1 MANNLVTVISA
12 DTSRFT
18 RAINEA
24 QSVLSRYAREART
37 ASGSISTCASV
48 TDAQVTSYQRLV
60 RAMQRVSNGTM
71 TTSQAERA
79 LVQQIQELRIQWA
92 NLSDDARRSDF
103 GRALSESMASAER
116 QLEQVRTQIRQTREE
131 LDNLS
136 SASEGF
142 DLSSIGNSINSL
154 RSGDISG
161 FVSQLQALRNISL
174 GSIVSSV
181 GALGASLS
189 AAIAPVAAL
198 VGGIAA
204 LGYTV
209 SESISSVSDFE
220 THLDGL
226 QSLTGLGDD
235 AMKSIADGAIEM
247 SKGFKS
253 SASEIVDS
261 MKLIGSQAPELLK
274 NQDALMKVTEA
285 ANVLSEAAG
294 IEVVDAAKGITTV
307 MNQMG
312 ASASEATNIINV
324 LAASSQQGSADV
336 AYLNTAFEKAGTAAK
351 SAGMDYTQ
359 LAAAIET
366 IAPKFSS
373 ADVAGSTLNSTLL
386 ALSVQANDKFKP
398 AVVGMDQALQNLAK
412 AEMDDIQMKNLV
424 GASNITMLKTLIEA
438 KDTFKG
444 FESSLAGTNTAY
456 EQMAINT
463 DNLDGTING
472 LKSNW
477 EALLLTLGES
487 EIIQGII
494 QLFQQV
500 MTTLTELI
508 NYISA
513 TIKEF
518 EGLGGSINIVD
529 ALGAVWKATVAIIK
543 AACEII
549 EVAIAAVIK
558 LFQKIG
564 QVVRSVWGSIKQTL
578 KDVGFFEP
586 IRNACKSV
594 ITWFTNMVQKIQ
606 GVWTDFKRWLGLN
619 VASTKITVDNEVGDA
634 VGGNKPSRGTSSSGS
649 TSSGT
654 SSTASSGKK
663 TGRTPKE
670 TTTKVT
676 TKPQYKEGSL
686 GKIEEDISKKQA
698 ELKIAISDKDR
709 QRIQGEI
716 NDLTKKKEAIELS
729 LKVKP
734 DEGSLQAIEDAI
746 SQKQKELK
754 LAISDEDRKKI
765 QQEINDL
772 TKKKEAIELSLK
784 VQPDAGSI
792 QSLEDS
798 MSKKQKELKLAV
810 SDSSREQIQKE
821 IDELTGQKQAIEILL
836 KPAIDDKGIEG
847 LKDKI
852 SQHSEKKQPS
862 GNKVSQAE
870 TKADNLKEELKYNQD
885 IVKSYK
891 EQYKAVQSRLKA
903 GVTLTTNESELADI
917 YEDAKK
923 KVDDLTSA
931 YDNAARSAEQL
942 KANST
947 FNKKMYAGIKG
958 TVKTIGSLND
968 SVVGVTG
975 TWENMAESWNDMST
989 FKKVTSSISAVIS
1002 TINEAMGA
1010 YEAISDVVQLFGEI
1024 SEASAAKKVA
1034 ADATEM
1040 ASDSTKTALSTAN
1053 TQVEIANNQQ
1063 EQMSDLAGVGT
1074 KQASAIASATASG
1087 AKLPFPANLA
1097 AIAAGIAAVVAA
1109 FAMISSFADG
1119 GIIGGNTTLGDMN
1132 IARVNKGE
1140 MILNGTQQK
1149 RLFSIL
1155 DGGVSASPNNIT
1167 SGNVKFEIKG
1177 STLVGVLK
1185 NHNSKMNKVG

>member
-1 MANNLVTVISA
+1 MANNLTAVIAA
-12 DTSRFT
+12 DTTRFT

-116 QLEQVRTQIRQTREE
+116 QLEQVRTQIRQTHEE

-261 MKLIGSQAPELLK
+261 MKLIGSQAPELLQ

-294 IEVVDAAKGITTV
+294 IEVVDAAKGVTTV

-312 ASASEATNIINV
+312 ASASEATEIINV

-463 DNLDGTING
+463 DNLDGTIGG

-494 QLFQQV
+494 QFFQQV
-500 MTTLTELI
+500 ISTLTELI

-529 ALGAVWKATVAIIK
+529 ALGAVWKVNVAIIK

-549 EVAIAAVIK
+549 EVAIASVIK

-564 QVVRSVWGSIKQTL
+564 QVVRTVWGSIKQTL
-578 KDVGFFEP
+578 KNVGFFEP

-634 VGGNKPSRGTSSSGS
+634 VGGNKPSGGTSSGGNISSGS
-649 TSSGT
+649 T
-654 SSTASSGKK
+654 SSTASSGK
-663 TGRTPKE
+663 TGRKTPKV

-686 GKIEEDISKKQA
+686 GKIEENISKKQA
-698 ELKIAISDKDR
+698 
-709 QRIQGEI
+709 
-716 NDLTKKKEAIELS
+716 
-729 LKVKP
+729 
-734 DEGSLQAIEDAI
+734 
-746 SQKQKELK
+746 ELK

-772 TKKKEAIELSLK
+772 IKKKEAIELSLK
-784 VQPDAGSI
+784 VQPDAGSL
-792 QSLEDS
+792 QSLEES
-798 MSKKQKELKLAV
+798 ISKKQKELKLAV

-852 SQHSEKKQPS
+852 SQHSEKKQNQPS

-885 IVKSYK
+885 IVKSYR

-903 GVTLTTNESELADI
+903 GVTLTTNESKLADI

-931 YDNAARSAEQL
+931 YDNAAKSAEQL

-947 FNKKMYAGIKG
+947 FNKKMYSGIKG
-958 TVKTIGSLND
+958 TIKTIGSLND
-968 SVVGVTG
+968 SVVGVTS
-975 TWENMAESWNDMST
+975 TWENMAENWNDMST

-1053 TQVEIANNQQ
+1053 SQVEIANNQQ
-1063 EQMSDLAGVGT
+1063 EQMSDLASVGT

-1155 DGGVSASPNNIT
+1155 DGNVSASPNNIT

>member
-1 MANNLVTVISA
+1 MANNLTAVIAA
-12 DTSRFT
+12 DTTRFT

-261 MKLIGSQAPELLK
+261 MKLIGSQAPELLQ

-294 IEVVDAAKGITTV
+294 IEVVDAAKGVTTV

-312 ASASEATNIINV
+312 ASASEATEIINV

-456 EQMAINT
+456 EQMAINA
-463 DNLDGTING
+463 DNLDGTIGG

-494 QLFQQV
+494 QFFQQV
-500 MTTLTELI
+500 ISTLTELI

-529 ALGAVWKATVAIIK
+529 ALGAVWKVNVAIIK

-549 EVAIAAVIK
+549 EVAIASVIK

-578 KDVGFFEP
+578 KNVGFFEP

-634 VGGNKPSRGTSSSGS
+634 VGGNKPSGGTSSSSGS
-649 TSSGT
+649 TSSGSK
-654 SSTASSGKK
+654 SSTASSGK
-663 TGRTPKE
+663 TGRTPKV
-670 TTTKVT
+670 TTSKVT

-698 ELKIAISDKDR
+698 ELK
-709 QRIQGEI
+709 
-716 NDLTKKKEAIELS
+716 
-729 LKVKP
+729 
-734 DEGSLQAIEDAI
+734 
-746 SQKQKELK
+746 

-765 QQEINDL
+765 QKEINDL

-784 VQPDAGSI
+784 VQPDAGSL

-798 MSKKQKELKLAV
+798 ISKKQKDLKLAI

-852 SQHSEKKQPS
+852 SQHSEKKQNQPS

-891 EQYKAVQSRLKA
+891 EQYKAIQSRLKA
-903 GVTLTTNESELADI
+903 GVTLTTNESKLADI

-947 FNKKMYAGIKG
+947 FNKKMYSGIKG
-958 TVKTIGSLND
+958 TIKTIGSLND
-968 SVVGVTG
+968 SVVGVTS
-975 TWENMAESWNDMST
+975 TWENMAENWNDMST

-1010 YEAISDVVQLFGEI
+1010 YEAISEVVQLFGEI

-1053 TQVEIANNQQ
+1053 SQVEIANNQQ
-1063 EQMSDLAGVGT
+1063 EQMSDLASVGT

>member
-1 MANNLVTVISA
+1 MANNLTAVISA

-261 MKLIGSQAPELLK
+261 MKLIGSQAPELLQ

-294 IEVVDAAKGITTV
+294 IEVVDAAKGVTTV

-312 ASASEATNIINV
+312 ASASEATEIINV

-463 DNLDGTING
+463 DNLDGTIGG

-494 QLFQQV
+494 QFFQQV
-500 MTTLTELI
+500 ISTLTELI

-529 ALGAVWKATVAIIK
+529 ALGAVWKVNVAIIK

-549 EVAIAAVIK
+549 EVAIASVIK

-564 QVVRSVWGSIKQTL
+564 QVVRTVWGSIKQTL
-578 KDVGFFEP
+578 KNVGFFEP

-634 VGGNKPSRGTSSSGS
+634 VGGNKPSGGTSSGGS
-649 TSSGT
+649 TSSGSK
-654 SSTASSGKK
+654 SSTASSGK
-663 TGRTPKE
+663 TGRTPKV
-670 TTTKVT
+670 TTSKVT

-686 GKIEEDISKKQA
+686 GKIEEDISKKQ
-698 ELKIAISDKDR
+698 
-709 QRIQGEI
+709 
-716 NDLTKKKEAIELS
+716 T
-729 LKVKP
+729 
-734 DEGSLQAIEDAI
+734 
-746 SQKQKELK
+746 ELK

-765 QQEINDL
+765 QKEINDL

-784 VQPDAGSI
+784 VQPDAGSL
-792 QSLEDS
+792 QSLEES
-798 MSKKQKELKLAV
+798 ISKKQKELKLAV

-852 SQHSEKKQPS
+852 SQHSEKKQNQPS

-885 IVKSYK
+885 IVKSYR

-903 GVTLTTNESELADI
+903 GVTLTTNESKLADI

-947 FNKKMYAGIKG
+947 FNKKMYSGIKG
-958 TVKTIGSLND
+958 TIKTIGSLND
-968 SVVGVTG
+968 SVVGVTS
-975 TWENMAESWNDMST
+975 TWENMAENWNDMST

-1010 YEAISDVVQLFGEI
+1010 YESISDVVQLFGEI

-1053 TQVEIANNQQ
+1053 SQVEIANNQQ
-1063 EQMSDLAGVGT
+1063 EQMSDLASVGT

>member
-1 MANNLVTVISA
+1 MANNLTAVIAA
-12 DTSRFT
+12 DTTRFT

-131 LDNLS
+131 LDNLL

-261 MKLIGSQAPELLK
+261 MKLIGSQAPELLQ

-294 IEVVDAAKGITTV
+294 IEVVDAAKGVTTV

-312 ASASEATNIINV
+312 ASASEATEIINV

-463 DNLDGTING
+463 DNLDGTIGG

-494 QLFQQV
+494 QFFQQV
-500 MTTLTELI
+500 ISTLTELI

-529 ALGAVWKATVAIIK
+529 ALGAVWKVNVAIIK

-578 KDVGFFEP
+578 KNVGFFEP

-634 VGGNKPSRGTSSSGS
+634 VGGSKPSGGTSSSGS
-649 TSSGT
+649 TSSGSK
-654 SSTASSGKK
+654 SSTASSGK
-663 TGRTPKE
+663 TGRTPKV
-670 TTTKVT
+670 TTSKVT

-698 ELKIAISDKDR
+698 ELK
-709 QRIQGEI
+709 
-716 NDLTKKKEAIELS
+716 
-729 LKVKP
+729 
-734 DEGSLQAIEDAI
+734 
-746 SQKQKELK
+746 

-765 QQEINDL
+765 QKEINDL

-784 VQPDAGSI
+784 VQPDAGSL

-798 MSKKQKELKLAV
+798 ISKKQKELKLAI

-852 SQHSEKKQPS
+852 SQHSEKKQNQPS

-891 EQYKAVQSRLKA
+891 EQYKAIQSRLKA
-903 GVTLTTNESELADI
+903 GVTLTTNESKLADI

-968 SVVGVTG
+968 SVVGVTS

-1040 ASDSTKTALSTAN
+1040 ASDTTKTALSTAN

-1063 EQMSDLAGVGT
+1063 EQMSDLASVGT

-1185 NHNSKMNKVG
+1185 NHNSKMNKIG

>member
-1 MANNLVTVISA
+1 MANNLTAVISA

-261 MKLIGSQAPELLK
+261 MKLIGSQAPELLQ

-294 IEVVDAAKGITTV
+294 IEVVDAAKGVTTV

-312 ASASEATNIINV
+312 ASASEATEIINV

-463 DNLDGTING
+463 DNLDGTIGG

-494 QLFQQV
+494 QFFQQV
-500 MTTLTELI
+500 ISTLTELI

-529 ALGAVWKATVAIIK
+529 ALGAVWKVNVAIIK

-549 EVAIAAVIK
+549 EVAIASVIK

-564 QVVRSVWGSIKQTL
+564 QVVRTVWGSIKQTL
-578 KDVGFFEP
+578 KNVGFFEP

-606 GVWTDFKRWLGLN
+606 GVWTDFKKWLGLN

-634 VGGNKPSRGTSSSGS
+634 VGGNKPSGGTSSGGNISSGS
-649 TSSGT
+649 T
-654 SSTASSGKK
+654 SSTASSGK
-663 TGRTPKE
+663 TGRKTPKV

-686 GKIEEDISKKQA
+686 GKIEENISKKQA
-698 ELKIAISDKDR
+698 
-709 QRIQGEI
+709 
-716 NDLTKKKEAIELS
+716 
-729 LKVKP
+729 
-734 DEGSLQAIEDAI
+734 
-746 SQKQKELK
+746 ELK

-772 TKKKEAIELSLK
+772 IKKKEAIELSLK
-784 VQPDAGSI
+784 VQPDAGSL
-792 QSLEDS
+792 QSLEES
-798 MSKKQKELKLAV
+798 ISKKQKELKLAV

-852 SQHSEKKQPS
+852 SQHSEKKQNQPS

-885 IVKSYK
+885 IVKSYR

-903 GVTLTTNESELADI
+903 GVTLTTNESKLADI

-947 FNKKMYAGIKG
+947 FNKKMYSGIKG
-958 TVKTIGSLND
+958 TIKTIGSLND
-968 SVVGVTG
+968 SVVGVTS
-975 TWENMAESWNDMST
+975 TWENMAENWNDMST

-1053 TQVEIANNQQ
+1053 SQVEIANNQQ
-1063 EQMSDLAGVGT
+1063 EQMSDLASVGT

-1155 DGGVSASPNNIT
+1155 DGNVSASPNNIT

>member
-1 MANNLVTVISA
+1 MANNLTAVIAA
-12 DTSRFT
+12 DTTRFT

-116 QLEQVRTQIRQTREE
+116 QLEQVRTQIRQTHEE

-261 MKLIGSQAPELLK
+261 MKLIGSQAPELLQ

-294 IEVVDAAKGITTV
+294 IEVVDAAKGVTTV

-312 ASASEATNIINV
+312 ASASEATEIINV

-463 DNLDGTING
+463 DNLDGTIGG

-494 QLFQQV
+494 QFFQQV
-500 MTTLTELI
+500 ISTLTELI

-529 ALGAVWKATVAIIK
+529 ALGAVWKVNVAIIK

-549 EVAIAAVIK
+549 EVAIASVIK

-564 QVVRSVWGSIKQTL
+564 QVVRTVWGSIKQTL
-578 KDVGFFEP
+578 KNVGFFEP

-594 ITWFTNMVQKIQ
+594 ITWFTNMVQKLQ

-634 VGGNKPSRGTSSSGS
+634 VGGNKPSGGTSSSG
-649 TSSGT
+649 TSSG
-654 SSTASSGKK
+654 STLSSGK
-663 TGRTPKE
+663 TGRKIPKI
-670 TTTKVT
+670 TTSKVT

-686 GKIEEDISKKQA
+686 GKIEENISKKQA
-698 ELKIAISDKDR
+698 
-709 QRIQGEI
+709 
-716 NDLTKKKEAIELS
+716 
-729 LKVKP
+729 
-734 DEGSLQAIEDAI
+734 
-746 SQKQKELK
+746 ELK

-784 VQPDAGSI
+784 VQPDAGSL
-792 QSLEDS
+792 QSLEES
-798 MSKKQKELKLAV
+798 ISKKQKELKLAV

-852 SQHSEKKQPS
+852 SQHSEKKQNQPS

-885 IVKSYK
+885 IVKSYR

-903 GVTLTTNESELADI
+903 GVTLTTNESKLADI

-931 YDNAARSAEQL
+931 YDNAAKSAEQL

-947 FNKKMYAGIKG
+947 FNKKMYSGIKG
-958 TVKTIGSLND
+958 TIKTIGSLND
-968 SVVGVTG
+968 SVVGVTS
-975 TWENMAESWNDMST
+975 TWENMAENWNDMST

-1053 TQVEIANNQQ
+1053 SQVEIANNQQ
-1063 EQMSDLAGVGT
+1063 EQMSDLASVGT

-1185 NHNSKMNKVG
+1185 NHNSKMNKIG

>member
-1 MANNLVTVISA
+1 MANNLTAVIAA
-12 DTSRFT
+12 DTTRFT

-116 QLEQVRTQIRQTREE
+116 QLEQVRTQIRQTHEE

-261 MKLIGSQAPELLK
+261 MKLIGSQAPELLQ

-294 IEVVDAAKGITTV
+294 IEVVDAAKGVTTV

-312 ASASEATNIINV
+312 ASASEATEIINV

-456 EQMAINT
+456 EQMAINA
-463 DNLDGTING
+463 DNLDGTIGG

-494 QLFQQV
+494 QFFQQV
-500 MTTLTELI
+500 ISTLTELI

-529 ALGAVWKATVAIIK
+529 ALGAVWKVNVAIIK

-549 EVAIAAVIK
+549 EVAIASVIK

-564 QVVRSVWGSIKQTL
+564 QVVRTVWGSIKQTL
-578 KDVGFFEP
+578 KNVGFFEP

-634 VGGNKPSRGTSSSGS
+634 VGGNKPSGGTSSSGS
-649 TSSGT
+649 TSSGSK

-663 TGRTPKE
+663 TGRTPKV

-686 GKIEEDISKKQA
+686 GKIEENISKKQA
-698 ELKIAISDKDR
+698 
-709 QRIQGEI
+709 
-716 NDLTKKKEAIELS
+716 
-729 LKVKP
+729 
-734 DEGSLQAIEDAI
+734 
-746 SQKQKELK
+746 ELK

-765 QQEINDL
+765 QKEINDL

-784 VQPDAGSI
+784 VQPDAGSL

-798 MSKKQKELKLAV
+798 ISKKQKELKLAV

-852 SQHSEKKQPS
+852 SQHSEKKQNQPS

-885 IVKSYK
+885 IVKSYR
-891 EQYKAVQSRLKA
+891 EQYKAIQSRLKA
-903 GVTLTTNESELADI
+903 GVTLTTNESQLADI

-931 YDNAARSAEQL
+931 YDNAAKSAEQL

-958 TVKTIGSLND
+958 TIKTIGSLND
-968 SVVGVTG
+968 SVVGVTS
-975 TWENMAESWNDMST
+975 TWENMAENWNDMST

-1040 ASDSTKTALSTAN
+1040 ASDTTKTALSTAN
-1053 TQVEIANNQQ
+1053 SQVEIANNQQ
-1063 EQMSDLAGVGT
+1063 EQMSDLASVGT

-1109 FAMISSFADG
+1109 FAMIGSFADG

>member
-161 FVSQLQALRNISL
+161 FVSQLQALRSISL

-294 IEVVDAAKGITTV
+294 IEVVDAAKGVTTV

-463 DNLDGTING
+463 DNLDGTIGG

-487 EIIQGII
+487 EIIQSII
-494 QLFQQV
+494 QFFQQV
-500 MTTLTELI
+500 ITTLTELI

-529 ALGAVWKATVAIIK
+529 ALGAVWKVNVAIIK

-549 EVAIAAVIK
+549 EVAIASVIK

-564 QVVRSVWGSIKQTL
+564 QVVRTVWGSIKQTL
-578 KDVGFFEP
+578 KNVGFFEP

-634 VGGNKPSRGTSSSGS
+634 VGGKPSKGTSSSSGG

-663 TGRTPKE
+663 TGRTPKV
-670 TTTKVT
+670 TTTKV

-698 ELKIAISDKDR
+698 ELK
-709 QRIQGEI
+709 
-716 NDLTKKKEAIELS
+716 
-729 LKVKP
+729 
-734 DEGSLQAIEDAI
+734 
-746 SQKQKELK
+746 

-765 QQEINDL
+765 QKEINDL
-772 TKKKEAIELSLK
+772 TKKKEVIELSLK
-784 VQPDAGSI
+784 VQPDAGSL

-798 MSKKQKELKLAV
+798 ISKKQKELKLAV

-870 TKADNLKEELKYNQD
+870 AKADNLKEELKYNQD
-885 IVKSYK
+885 IVKSYR

-903 GVTLTTNESELADI
+903 GVTLTTNESKLADI

-931 YDNAARSAEQL
+931 YDNAAKSAEQL

-968 SVVGVTG
+968 SVVGVTS
-975 TWENMAESWNDMST
+975 TWENMAENWNDMST

-1155 DGGVSASPNNIT
+1155 DGSASASPNNIT
-1167 SGNVKFEIKG
+1167 SGNVRFEIKG

>member
-1 MANNLVTVISA
+1 MANNLTAVISA

-116 QLEQVRTQIRQTREE
+116 QLEQVRTQIRQTHEE

-261 MKLIGSQAPELLK
+261 MKLIGSQAPELLQ

-294 IEVVDAAKGITTV
+294 IEVVDAAKGVTTV

-312 ASASEATNIINV
+312 ASASEATEIINV

-463 DNLDGTING
+463 DNLDGTIGG
-472 LKSNW
+472 LKANW

-494 QLFQQV
+494 QFFQQV
-500 MTTLTELI
+500 ISTLTELI

-529 ALGAVWKATVAIIK
+529 ALGAVWKVNVAIIK

-564 QVVRSVWGSIKQTL
+564 QVVRTVWGSIKQTL
-578 KDVGFFEP
+578 KNVGFFEP

-634 VGGNKPSRGTSSSGS
+634 VGGNKPSGGTSSSSGS
-649 TSSGT
+649 TSSGSK
-654 SSTASSGKK
+654 SSTASSGK
-663 TGRTPKE
+663 TGRTPKV

-686 GKIEEDISKKQA
+686 GKIEENISKKQA
-698 ELKIAISDKDR
+698 
-709 QRIQGEI
+709 
-716 NDLTKKKEAIELS
+716 
-729 LKVKP
+729 
-734 DEGSLQAIEDAI
+734 
-746 SQKQKELK
+746 ELK

-765 QQEINDL
+765 QKEINDL

-784 VQPDAGSI
+784 VQPDAGSL

-798 MSKKQKELKLAV
+798 ISKKQKELKLAI

-852 SQHSEKKQPS
+852 SQHSEKKQNQPS

-891 EQYKAVQSRLKA
+891 EQYKAIQSRLKA
-903 GVTLTTNESELADI
+903 GVTLTTNESQLADI

-947 FNKKMYAGIKG
+947 FNKKMYSGIKG
-958 TVKTIGSLND
+958 TIKTIGSLND
-968 SVVGVTG
+968 SVVGVTS

-1053 TQVEIANNQQ
+1053 SQVEIANNQQ
-1063 EQMSDLAGVGT
+1063 EQMSDLASVGT

-1185 NHNSKMNKVG
+1185 NHNSKMNKIG

>member
-1 MANNLVTVISA
+1 MANNLTAVIAA
-12 DTSRFT
+12 DTTRFT

-261 MKLIGSQAPELLK
+261 MKLIGSQAPELLQ

-294 IEVVDAAKGITTV
+294 IEVVDAAKGVTTV

-312 ASASEATNIINV
+312 ASASEATEIINV

-463 DNLDGTING
+463 DNLDGTIGG

-487 EIIQGII
+487 EIIQSII
-494 QLFQQV
+494 QFFQQV
-500 MTTLTELI
+500 ITTLTELI

-529 ALGAVWKATVAIIK
+529 ALGAVWKVNVAIIK

-549 EVAIAAVIK
+549 EVAIASVIK

-564 QVVRSVWGSIKQTL
+564 QVVRTVWGSIKQTL
-578 KDVGFFEP
+578 KNVGFFEP

-634 VGGNKPSRGTSSSGS
+634 VGGNKPSGGTSSSSGS
-649 TSSGT
+649 TSSGSK
-654 SSTASSGKK
+654 SSTASSGK
-663 TGRTPKE
+663 TGRKTPKV
-670 TTTKVT
+670 TTSKVT

-698 ELKIAISDKDR
+698 ELK
-709 QRIQGEI
+709 
-716 NDLTKKKEAIELS
+716 
-729 LKVKP
+729 
-734 DEGSLQAIEDAI
+734 
-746 SQKQKELK
+746 

-765 QQEINDL
+765 QKEINDL

-784 VQPDAGSI
+784 VQPDAGSL
-792 QSLEDS
+792 QSLEES
-798 MSKKQKELKLAV
+798 ISKKQKELKLAV

-852 SQHSEKKQPS
+852 SQHSEKKQNQPS

-891 EQYKAVQSRLKA
+891 EQYKAIQSRLKA
-903 GVTLTTNESELADI
+903 GVTLTTNESKLADI

-947 FNKKMYAGIKG
+947 FNKKMYSGIKG

-968 SVVGVTG
+968 SVVGVTS

-1040 ASDSTKTALSTAN
+1040 ASDTTKTALSTAN
-1053 TQVEIANNQQ
+1053 SQVEIANNQQ
-1063 EQMSDLAGVGT
+1063 EQMSDLASVGT

-1185 NHNSKMNKVG
+1185 NHNSKMNKIG

>member
-1 MANNLVTVISA
+1 MANNLTAVIAA
-12 DTSRFT
+12 DTTRFT

-116 QLEQVRTQIRQTREE
+116 QLEQVRTQIRQTHAE

-261 MKLIGSQAPELLK
+261 MKLIGSQAPELLQ

-294 IEVVDAAKGITTV
+294 IEVVDAAKGVTTV

-312 ASASEATNIINV
+312 ASASEATEIINV

-463 DNLDGTING
+463 DNLDGTIGG
-472 LKSNW
+472 LKANW

-494 QLFQQV
+494 QFFQQV
-500 MTTLTELI
+500 ISTLTELI

-529 ALGAVWKATVAIIK
+529 ALGAVWKVNVAIIK

-549 EVAIAAVIK
+549 EVAIASVIK

-564 QVVRSVWGSIKQTL
+564 QVVRTVWGSIKQTL
-578 KDVGFFEP
+578 KNVGFFEP

-634 VGGNKPSRGTSSSGS
+634 VGGNKPSGGTSSSSGS
-649 TSSGT
+649 TSSGSK
-654 SSTASSGKK
+654 SSTASSGK
-663 TGRTPKE
+663 TGRKTPKV

-676 TKPQYKEGSL
+676 TKPQYKDGSL

-698 ELKIAISDKDR
+698 ELK
-709 QRIQGEI
+709 
-716 NDLTKKKEAIELS
+716 
-729 LKVKP
+729 
-734 DEGSLQAIEDAI
+734 
-746 SQKQKELK
+746 

-765 QQEINDL
+765 QKEINDL

-784 VQPDAGSI
+784 VQPDAGSL

-798 MSKKQKELKLAV
+798 ISKKQKELKLAI

-852 SQHSEKKQPS
+852 SQHSEKKQNQPS

-891 EQYKAVQSRLKA
+891 EQYKAIQSRLKA
-903 GVTLTTNESELADI
+903 GVTLTTNESQLADI

-931 YDNAARSAEQL
+931 YDNAAKSAEQL

-947 FNKKMYAGIKG
+947 FNKKMYSGIKG
-958 TVKTIGSLND
+958 TIKTIGSLND
-968 SVVGVTG
+968 SVVGVTS

-1063 EQMSDLAGVGT
+1063 EQMSDLASVGT

>member
-1 MANNLVTVISA
+1 MANNLTAVISA

-261 MKLIGSQAPELLK
+261 MKLIGSQAPELLQ

-294 IEVVDAAKGITTV
+294 IEVVDAAKGVTTV

-312 ASASEATNIINV
+312 ASASEATEIINV

-463 DNLDGTING
+463 DNLDGTIGG

-494 QLFQQV
+494 QFFQQV
-500 MTTLTELI
+500 ISTLTELI

-529 ALGAVWKATVAIIK
+529 ALGAVWKVNVAIIK

-549 EVAIAAVIK
+549 EVAIASVIK

-578 KDVGFFEP
+578 KNVGFFEP

-634 VGGNKPSRGTSSSGS
+634 VGGNKPSGGTSSSGS
-649 TSSGT
+649 TSSGSK
-654 SSTASSGKK
+654 SSTASSGK
-663 TGRTPKE
+663 TGRTPKV
-670 TTTKVT
+670 TTSKVT

-698 ELKIAISDKDR
+698 
-709 QRIQGEI
+709 
-716 NDLTKKKEAIELS
+716 
-729 LKVKP
+729 
-734 DEGSLQAIEDAI
+734 
-746 SQKQKELK
+746 ELK

-784 VQPDAGSI
+784 VQPDAGSL
-792 QSLEDS
+792 QSLEES
-798 MSKKQKELKLAV
+798 ISKKQKELKLAV

-852 SQHSEKKQPS
+852 SQHSEKKQNQPS

-891 EQYKAVQSRLKA
+891 EQYKAIQSRLKA
-903 GVTLTTNESELADI
+903 GVTLTTNESKLADI

-947 FNKKMYAGIKG
+947 FNKKMYSGIKG
-958 TVKTIGSLND
+958 TIKTIGSLND
-968 SVVGVTG
+968 SVVGVTS
-975 TWENMAESWNDMST
+975 TWENMAENWNDMST

-1053 TQVEIANNQQ
+1053 SQVEIANNQQ
-1063 EQMSDLAGVGT
+1063 EQMSDLASVGT

-1185 NHNSKMNKVG
+1185 NHNSKMNKIG

>member
-1 MANNLVTVISA
+1 MANNLTAVISA
-12 DTSRFT
+12 DTTRFT

-294 IEVVDAAKGITTV
+294 IEVVDAAKGVTTV

-312 ASASEATNIINV
+312 ASASEATNVINV

-463 DNLDGTING
+463 DNLDGTIGG
-472 LKSNW
+472 LKANW

-494 QLFQQV
+494 QFFQQV
-500 MTTLTELI
+500 ISTLTELI

-529 ALGAVWKATVAIIK
+529 ALGAVWKVTVAIIK

-549 EVAIAAVIK
+549 EVAIASVIK

-564 QVVRSVWGSIKQTL
+564 QVVRTVWGSIKQTL
-578 KDVGFFEP
+578 KNVGFFEP

-619 VASTKITVDNEVGDA
+619 VASTKITVNNEVGDA
-634 VGGNKPSRGTSSSGS
+634 VGGNKPSGGTSSSSGS
-649 TSSGT
+649 TSSG
-654 SSTASSGKK
+654 SISSSGK
-663 TGRTPKE
+663 TGRTPKV
-670 TTTKVT
+670 TTSKVT

-686 GKIEEDISKKQA
+686 GKTEEDISKKQA
-698 ELKIAISDKDR
+698 
-709 QRIQGEI
+709 
-716 NDLTKKKEAIELS
+716 
-729 LKVKP
+729 
-734 DEGSLQAIEDAI
+734 
-746 SQKQKELK
+746 ELK

-765 QQEINDL
+765 QKEINDL

-784 VQPDAGSI
+784 VQPDAGSL
-792 QSLEDS
+792 QSLEES
-798 MSKKQKELKLAV
+798 ISKKQKELKLAV

-852 SQHSEKKQPS
+852 SQHSEKKQNQPS

-885 IVKSYK
+885 IVKSYR

-903 GVTLTTNESELADI
+903 GVTLTTNESKLADI

-931 YDNAARSAEQL
+931 YDNAAKSAEQL

-947 FNKKMYAGIKG
+947 FNKKMYSGIKG
-958 TVKTIGSLND
+958 TIKTIGSLND
-968 SVVGVTG
+968 SVVGVTS
-975 TWENMAESWNDMST
+975 TWENMAENWNDMST

-1053 TQVEIANNQQ
+1053 SQVEIANNQQ
-1063 EQMSDLAGVGT
+1063 EQMSDLASVGT

-1155 DGGVSASPNNIT
+1155 DGNVSASPNNIT

-1185 NHNSKMNKVG
+1185 NHNSKMNKIG

>member
-1 MANNLVTVISA
+1 MANNLTAVISA
-12 DTSRFT
+12 DTTRFT

-142 DLSSIGNSINSL
+142 DLSSIGNSIDSL

-209 SESISSVSDFE
+209 SESISSVSEFE

-261 MKLIGSQAPELLK
+261 MKLIGSQAPELLQ

-294 IEVVDAAKGITTV
+294 IEVVDAAKGVTTV

-312 ASASEATNIINV
+312 ASASEATEIINV

-463 DNLDGTING
+463 DNLDGTIGG
-472 LKSNW
+472 LKANW

-494 QLFQQV
+494 QFFQQV
-500 MTTLTELI
+500 ISTLTELI

-529 ALGAVWKATVAIIK
+529 ALGAVWKVNVAIIK

-564 QVVRSVWGSIKQTL
+564 QVVRTVWGSIKQTL

-634 VGGNKPSRGTSSSGS
+634 VGGNKPSKGTSSGGG
-649 TSSGT
+649 TSSGST

-663 TGRTPKE
+663 TGRTPKV
-670 TTTKVT
+670 TTSKVT

-698 ELKIAISDKDR
+698 ELK
-709 QRIQGEI
+709 
-716 NDLTKKKEAIELS
+716 
-729 LKVKP
+729 
-734 DEGSLQAIEDAI
+734 
-746 SQKQKELK
+746 

-765 QQEINDL
+765 QKEINDL

-784 VQPDAGSI
+784 VQPDAGSL

-798 MSKKQKELKLAV
+798 ISKKQKELKLAI

-852 SQHSEKKQPS
+852 SQHSEKKQNQPS

-891 EQYKAVQSRLKA
+891 EQYKAIQSRLKA
-903 GVTLTTNESELADI
+903 GVTLTTNESKLADI

-968 SVVGVTG
+968 SVVGVTS

-1053 TQVEIANNQQ
+1053 SQVEIANNQQ
-1063 EQMSDLAGVGT
+1063 EQMSDLASVGT

>member
-1 MANNLVTVISA
+1 MANNLTAVISA

-294 IEVVDAAKGITTV
+294 IEVVDAAKGVTTV

-312 ASASEATNIINV
+312 ASASEATEIINV

-463 DNLDGTING
+463 DNLDGTIGG

-487 EIIQGII
+487 EIIQSII
-494 QLFQQV
+494 QFFQQV
-500 MTTLTELI
+500 ITTLTELI

-529 ALGAVWKATVAIIK
+529 ALGAVWKVNVAIIK

-549 EVAIAAVIK
+549 EVAIASVIK

-564 QVVRSVWGSIKQTL
+564 QVVRTVWGSIKQTL
-578 KDVGFFEP
+578 KNVGFFEP

-634 VGGNKPSRGTSSSGS
+634 VGGNKPSGGTSSSSGS
-649 TSSGT
+649 TSSGSK
-654 SSTASSGKK
+654 SSTASSGK
-663 TGRTPKE
+663 TGRTPKV
-670 TTTKVT
+670 TTSKVT

-686 GKIEEDISKKQA
+686 GKIEEDISKKQ
-698 ELKIAISDKDR
+698 
-709 QRIQGEI
+709 
-716 NDLTKKKEAIELS
+716 T
-729 LKVKP
+729 
-734 DEGSLQAIEDAI
+734 
-746 SQKQKELK
+746 ELK

-765 QQEINDL
+765 QKEINDL

-784 VQPDAGSI
+784 VQPDAGSL

-798 MSKKQKELKLAV
+798 ISKKQKELKLAV

-836 KPAIDDKGIEG
+836 KPAVDDKGIEG
-847 LKDKI
+847 LKEKI
-852 SQHSEKKQPS
+852 SQHSEKKQNQPS

-885 IVKSYK
+885 IVKSYR
-891 EQYKAVQSRLKA
+891 EQYKAIQSRLKA
-903 GVTLTTNESELADI
+903 GVTLTTNESKLADI

-947 FNKKMYAGIKG
+947 FNKKMYSGIKG
-958 TVKTIGSLND
+958 TIKTIGSLND
-968 SVVGVTG
+968 SVVGVTS
-975 TWENMAESWNDMST
+975 TWENMAENWNDMST

-1053 TQVEIANNQQ
+1053 SQVEIANNQQ
-1063 EQMSDLAGVGT
+1063 EQMSDLASVGT

>member
-1 MANNLVTVISA
+1 MANNLTAVISA

-261 MKLIGSQAPELLK
+261 MKLIGSQAPELLQ

-294 IEVVDAAKGITTV
+294 IEVVDAAKGVTTV

-312 ASASEATNIINV
+312 ASASEATEIINV

-463 DNLDGTING
+463 DNLDGTIGG
-472 LKSNW
+472 LKANW

-487 EIIQGII
+487 DIIQGII
-494 QLFQQV
+494 QFFQQII
-500 MTTLTELI
+500 TTLTELI

-529 ALGAVWKATVAIIK
+529 ALGAVWKVNVAIIK

-578 KDVGFFEP
+578 KNVGFFEP

-634 VGGNKPSRGTSSSGS
+634 VGGNKPSGGTSSSGS
-649 TSSGT
+649 TSSGSK

-663 TGRTPKE
+663 TGRTPKV
-670 TTTKVT
+670 TTSKVT

-698 ELKIAISDKDR
+698 ELK
-709 QRIQGEI
+709 
-716 NDLTKKKEAIELS
+716 
-729 LKVKP
+729 
-734 DEGSLQAIEDAI
+734 
-746 SQKQKELK
+746 

-765 QQEINDL
+765 QKEINDL

-784 VQPDAGSI
+784 VQPDAGSL

-798 MSKKQKELKLAV
+798 ISKKQKELKLAI

-852 SQHSEKKQPS
+852 SQHSEKKQNQPS

-891 EQYKAVQSRLKA
+891 EQYKAIQSRLKA
-903 GVTLTTNESELADI
+903 GVTLTTNESKLADI

-947 FNKKMYAGIKG
+947 FNKKMYSGIKG

-968 SVVGVTG
+968 SVVGVTS

-1063 EQMSDLAGVGT
+1063 EQMSDLASVGT

>member
-1 MANNLVTVISA
+1 MANNLTAVIAA
-12 DTSRFT
+12 DTTRFT

-261 MKLIGSQAPELLK
+261 MKLIGSQAPELLQ

-294 IEVVDAAKGITTV
+294 IEVVDAAKGVTTV

-312 ASASEATNIINV
+312 ASASEATEIINV

-463 DNLDGTING
+463 DNLDGTIGG

-494 QLFQQV
+494 QFFQQV
-500 MTTLTELI
+500 ISTLTELI

-529 ALGAVWKATVAIIK
+529 ALGAVWKVNVAIIK

-564 QVVRSVWGSIKQTL
+564 QVVRTVWGSIKQTL
-578 KDVGFFEP
+578 KNVGFFEP

-634 VGGNKPSRGTSSSGS
+634 VGGNKPSGGTSSSSGS
-649 TSSGT
+649 TSSG
-654 SSTASSGKK
+654 SKLSTASSGK
-663 TGRTPKE
+663 TGRTPKV

-686 GKIEEDISKKQA
+686 GKIEENISKKQA
-698 ELKIAISDKDR
+698 
-709 QRIQGEI
+709 
-716 NDLTKKKEAIELS
+716 
-729 LKVKP
+729 
-734 DEGSLQAIEDAI
+734 
-746 SQKQKELK
+746 ELK

-765 QQEINDL
+765 QKEINDL

-784 VQPDAGSI
+784 VQPDAGSL

-798 MSKKQKELKLAV
+798 ISKKQKELKLAI

-852 SQHSEKKQPS
+852 SQHSEKKQNQPS

-891 EQYKAVQSRLKA
+891 EQYKAIQSRLKA
-903 GVTLTTNESELADI
+903 GVTLTTNESQLVDI

-947 FNKKMYAGIKG
+947 FNKKMYSGIKG

-968 SVVGVTG
+968 SVVGVTS

-1053 TQVEIANNQQ
+1053 SQVEIANNQQ
-1063 EQMSDLAGVGT
+1063 EQMSDLASVGT

-1185 NHNSKMNKVG
+1185 NHNSKMNKIG

>member
-1 MANNLVTVISA
+1 MANNLTAVISA
-12 DTSRFT
+12 DTTRFT

-261 MKLIGSQAPELLK
+261 MKLIGSQAPELLQ

-294 IEVVDAAKGITTV
+294 IEVVDAAKGVTTV

-312 ASASEATNIINV
+312 ASASEATEIINV

-463 DNLDGTING
+463 DNLDGTIGG

-494 QLFQQV
+494 QFFQQV
-500 MTTLTELI
+500 ISTLTELI

-529 ALGAVWKATVAIIK
+529 ALGAVWKVNVAIIK

-549 EVAIAAVIK
+549 EVAIASVIK

-578 KDVGFFEP
+578 KNVGFFEP

-594 ITWFTNMVQKIQ
+594 ITWFTNMVQKLQ

-634 VGGNKPSRGTSSSGS
+634 VGGNKPSGGTSSSSGS
-649 TSSGT
+649 TSSG
-654 SSTASSGKK
+654 SISSSGK
-663 TGRTPKE
+663 TGRTPKV
-670 TTTKVT
+670 TTSKVT
-676 TKPQYKEGSL
+676 TKSQYKEGSL

-698 ELKIAISDKDR
+698 ELK
-709 QRIQGEI
+709 
-716 NDLTKKKEAIELS
+716 
-729 LKVKP
+729 
-734 DEGSLQAIEDAI
+734 
-746 SQKQKELK
+746 

-765 QQEINDL
+765 QKEINDL

-784 VQPDAGSI
+784 VQPDAGSL
-792 QSLEDS
+792 QSLEES
-798 MSKKQKELKLAV
+798 ISKKQKELKLAV

-852 SQHSEKKQPS
+852 SQHSEKKQNQPS

-885 IVKSYK
+885 IVKSYR

-903 GVTLTTNESELADI
+903 GVTLTTNESKLADI

-947 FNKKMYAGIKG
+947 FNKKMYSGIKG
-958 TVKTIGSLND
+958 TIKTIGSLND
-968 SVVGVTG
+968 SVVGVTS
-975 TWENMAESWNDMST
+975 TWENMAENWNDMST

-1053 TQVEIANNQQ
+1053 SQVEIANNQQ
-1063 EQMSDLAGVGT
+1063 EQMSDLASVGT

-1155 DGGVSASPNNIT
+1155 DGNVSASPNNIT

-1185 NHNSKMNKVG
+1185 NHNSKMNKIG

>member
-261 MKLIGSQAPELLK
+261 MKLIGSQAPELLQ

-294 IEVVDAAKGITTV
+294 IEVVDAAKGVTTV

-312 ASASEATNIINV
+312 ASASEATEIINV

-463 DNLDGTING
+463 DNLDGTIGG

-494 QLFQQV
+494 QFFQQV
-500 MTTLTELI
+500 ISTLTELI

-529 ALGAVWKATVAIIK
+529 ALGAVWKVNVAIIK

-564 QVVRSVWGSIKQTL
+564 QVARTVWGSIKQTL
-578 KDVGFFEP
+578 KNVGFFEP

-634 VGGNKPSRGTSSSGS
+634 VGGNKPSGGTSSSSGS
-649 TSSGT
+649 TSSGSK
-654 SSTASSGKK
+654 SSTASSGK
-663 TGRTPKE
+663 TGRTPKV
-670 TTTKVT
+670 TTSKVT

-698 ELKIAISDKDR
+698 ELK
-709 QRIQGEI
+709 
-716 NDLTKKKEAIELS
+716 
-729 LKVKP
+729 
-734 DEGSLQAIEDAI
+734 
-746 SQKQKELK
+746 

-765 QQEINDL
+765 QKEINDL

-784 VQPDAGSI
+784 VQPDAGSL
-792 QSLEDS
+792 QSLEES
-798 MSKKQKELKLAV
+798 ISKKQKELKLAV

-852 SQHSEKKQPS
+852 SQHSEKKQNQPS

-891 EQYKAVQSRLKA
+891 EQYKAIQSRLKA
-903 GVTLTTNESELADI
+903 GVTLTTNESKLADI

-931 YDNAARSAEQL
+931 YDNAAKSAEQL

-947 FNKKMYAGIKG
+947 FNKKMYSGIKG
-958 TVKTIGSLND
+958 TIKTIGSLND
-968 SVVGVTG
+968 SVVGVTS

-1063 EQMSDLAGVGT
+1063 EQMSDLASVGT
-1074 KQASAIASATASG
+1074 KQASAIASATESG

>member
-1 MANNLVTVISA
+1 MANNLTAVISA
-12 DTSRFT
+12 DTTRFT

-116 QLEQVRTQIRQTREE
+116 QLEQVRTQIRQTHEE

-261 MKLIGSQAPELLK
+261 MKLIGSQAPELLQ

-294 IEVVDAAKGITTV
+294 IEVVDAAKGVTTV

-312 ASASEATNIINV
+312 ASASEATEIINV

-463 DNLDGTING
+463 DNLDGTIGG

-494 QLFQQV
+494 QFFQQV
-500 MTTLTELI
+500 ISTLTELI

-529 ALGAVWKATVAIIK
+529 ALGAVWKVNVAIIK

-549 EVAIAAVIK
+549 EVAIASVIK

-578 KDVGFFEP
+578 KNVGFFEP

-594 ITWFTNMVQKIQ
+594 ITWFTNMVQKLQ

-634 VGGNKPSRGTSSSGS
+634 VGGNKPSGGTSSSSGS
-649 TSSGT
+649 TSSG
-654 SSTASSGKK
+654 SISSSGK
-663 TGRTPKE
+663 TGRTPKV
-670 TTTKVT
+670 TTSKVT
-676 TKPQYKEGSL
+676 TKSQYKEGSL

-698 ELKIAISDKDR
+698 ELK
-709 QRIQGEI
+709 
-716 NDLTKKKEAIELS
+716 
-729 LKVKP
+729 
-734 DEGSLQAIEDAI
+734 
-746 SQKQKELK
+746 

-765 QQEINDL
+765 QKEINDL

-784 VQPDAGSI
+784 VQPDAGSL
-792 QSLEDS
+792 QSLEES
-798 MSKKQKELKLAV
+798 ISKKQKELKLAV

-852 SQHSEKKQPS
+852 SQHSEKKQNQPS

-885 IVKSYK
+885 IVKSYR

-903 GVTLTTNESELADI
+903 GVTLTTNESKLADI

-947 FNKKMYAGIKG
+947 FNKKMYSGIKG
-958 TVKTIGSLND
+958 TIKTIGSLND
-968 SVVGVTG
+968 SVVGVTS
-975 TWENMAESWNDMST
+975 TWENMAENWNDMST

-1053 TQVEIANNQQ
+1053 SQVEIANNQQ
-1063 EQMSDLAGVGT
+1063 EQMSDLASVGT

-1155 DGGVSASPNNIT
+1155 DGNVSASPNNIT

-1185 NHNSKMNKVG
+1185 NHNSKMNKIG

>member
-1 MANNLVTVISA
+1 MANNLTAVISA
-12 DTSRFT
+12 DTTRFT

-103 GRALSESMASAER
+103 GRAVSESMASAER

-261 MKLIGSQAPELLK
+261 MKLIGSQAPELLQ

-294 IEVVDAAKGITTV
+294 IEVVDAAKGVTTV

-312 ASASEATNIINV
+312 ASASEATEIINV

-398 AVVGMDQALQNLAK
+398 AVVGMDQALQNFAK

-463 DNLDGTING
+463 DNLDGTIGG
-472 LKSNW
+472 LKANW

-494 QLFQQV
+494 QFFQQV
-500 MTTLTELI
+500 ISTLTELI

-529 ALGAVWKATVAIIK
+529 ALGAVWKVTVAIIK

-549 EVAIAAVIK
+549 EVAIASVIK

-564 QVVRSVWGSIKQTL
+564 QVVRTVWGSIKQTL
-578 KDVGFFEP
+578 KNVGFFEP

-594 ITWFTNMVQKIQ
+594 ITWFTNMVQKLQ

-634 VGGNKPSRGTSSSGS
+634 VGGNKPSGGTSSSSGG
-649 TSSGT
+649 TSSGST

-663 TGRTPKE
+663 TGRTPKV
-670 TTTKVT
+670 TTTKV

-686 GKIEEDISKKQA
+686 GKIEEDISTKQA
-698 ELKIAISDKDR
+698 
-709 QRIQGEI
+709 
-716 NDLTKKKEAIELS
+716 
-729 LKVKP
+729 
-734 DEGSLQAIEDAI
+734 
-746 SQKQKELK
+746 ELK

-765 QQEINDL
+765 QKEINNL

-784 VQPDAGSI
+784 VQPDAGSL

-798 MSKKQKELKLAV
+798 ISKKQKELKLAV

-852 SQHSEKKQPS
+852 SQHSEKKQNQPS

-885 IVKSYK
+885 IVKSYR

-903 GVTLTTNESELADI
+903 GVTLTTNESKLADI

-947 FNKKMYAGIKG
+947 FNKKMYSGIKG
-958 TVKTIGSLND
+958 TIKTIGSLND
-968 SVVGVTG
+968 SVVGVTS
-975 TWENMAESWNDMST
+975 TWENMAENWNDMST

-1053 TQVEIANNQQ
+1053 SQVEIANNQQ
-1063 EQMSDLAGVGT
+1063 EQMSDLASVGT

-1185 NHNSKMNKVG
+1185 NHNSKMNKIG

>member
-1 MANNLVTVISA
+1 MANNLTAVISA
-12 DTSRFT
+12 DTTRFT

-294 IEVVDAAKGITTV
+294 IEVVDAAKGVTTV

-463 DNLDGTING
+463 DNLDGTIGG

-487 EIIQGII
+487 EIIQSII
-494 QLFQQV
+494 QFFQQV
-500 MTTLTELI
+500 ITTLTELI

-529 ALGAVWKATVAIIK
+529 ALGAVWKVNVAIIK

-549 EVAIAAVIK
+549 EVAIASVIK

-564 QVVRSVWGSIKQTL
+564 QVVRTVWGSIKQTL
-578 KDVGFFEP
+578 KNVGFFEP

-634 VGGNKPSRGTSSSGS
+634 VGGNKPSGGTSSSSGS
-649 TSSGT
+649 TSSGSK
-654 SSTASSGKK
+654 SSTASSGK
-663 TGRTPKE
+663 TGRTPKV
-670 TTTKVT
+670 TTSKVT

-686 GKIEEDISKKQA
+686 GKIEEDISKKQ
-698 ELKIAISDKDR
+698 
-709 QRIQGEI
+709 
-716 NDLTKKKEAIELS
+716 T
-729 LKVKP
+729 
-734 DEGSLQAIEDAI
+734 
-746 SQKQKELK
+746 ELK

-765 QQEINDL
+765 QKEINDL

-784 VQPDAGSI
+784 VQPDAGSL

-798 MSKKQKELKLAV
+798 ISKKQKELKLAV

-836 KPAIDDKGIEG
+836 KPAVDDKGIEG
-847 LKDKI
+847 LKEKI
-852 SQHSEKKQPS
+852 SQHSEKKQNQPS

-885 IVKSYK
+885 IVKSYR
-891 EQYKAVQSRLKA
+891 EQYKAIQSRLKA
-903 GVTLTTNESELADI
+903 GVTLTTNESKLADI

-947 FNKKMYAGIKG
+947 FNKKMYSGIKG
-958 TVKTIGSLND
+958 TIKTIGSLND
-968 SVVGVTG
+968 SVVGVTS
-975 TWENMAESWNDMST
+975 TWENMAENWNDMST

-1053 TQVEIANNQQ
+1053 SQVEIANNQQ
-1063 EQMSDLAGVGT
+1063 EQMSDLASVGT

>member
-1 MANNLVTVISA
+1 MANNLTAVISA

-261 MKLIGSQAPELLK
+261 MKLIGSQAPELLQ

-294 IEVVDAAKGITTV
+294 IEVVDAAKGVTTV

-312 ASASEATNIINV
+312 ASASEATEIINV

-463 DNLDGTING
+463 DNLDGTIGG

-494 QLFQQV
+494 QFFQQV
-500 MTTLTELI
+500 ISTLTELI

-529 ALGAVWKATVAIIK
+529 ALGAVWKVNVAIIK

-564 QVVRSVWGSIKQTL
+564 QVVRTVWGSIKQTL
-578 KDVGFFEP
+578 KNVGFFEP

-634 VGGNKPSRGTSSSGS
+634 VGGNKPSGGTSSSSGS
-649 TSSGT
+649 TSSGSK
-654 SSTASSGKK
+654 SSTASSGK
-663 TGRTPKE
+663 TGRTPKV
-670 TTTKVT
+670 TTSKVT

-686 GKIEEDISKKQA
+686 GKIEENISKKQA
-698 ELKIAISDKDR
+698 
-709 QRIQGEI
+709 
-716 NDLTKKKEAIELS
+716 
-729 LKVKP
+729 
-734 DEGSLQAIEDAI
+734 
-746 SQKQKELK
+746 ELK

-765 QQEINDL
+765 QKEINDL

-784 VQPDAGSI
+784 VQPDAGSL

-798 MSKKQKELKLAV
+798 ISKKQKELKLAI

-852 SQHSEKKQPS
+852 SQHSEKKQNQPS

-891 EQYKAVQSRLKA
+891 EQYKAIQSRLKA
-903 GVTLTTNESELADI
+903 GVTLTTNESKLADI

-931 YDNAARSAEQL
+931 YDNAAKSAEQL

-958 TVKTIGSLND
+958 TIKTIGSLND
-968 SVVGVTG
+968 SVVGVTS
-975 TWENMAESWNDMST
+975 TWENMAESWNDMGT

-1053 TQVEIANNQQ
+1053 SQVEIANNQQ
-1063 EQMSDLAGVGT
+1063 EQMSDLASVGN

-1097 AIAAGIAAVVAA
+1097 SIAAGIAAVVAA

-1155 DGGVSASPNNIT
+1155 DGNVSASPNNIT

-1185 NHNSKMNKVG
+1185 NHNSKMNKIG

>member
-1 MANNLVTVISA
+1 MANNLTAVISA
-12 DTSRFT
+12 DTTRFT

-116 QLEQVRTQIRQTREE
+116 QLEQVRTQIRQTHEE

-261 MKLIGSQAPELLK
+261 MKLIGSQAPELLQ

-294 IEVVDAAKGITTV
+294 IEVVDAAKGVTTV

-312 ASASEATNIINV
+312 ASASEATEIINV

-463 DNLDGTING
+463 DNLDGTIGG

-494 QLFQQV
+494 QFFQQV
-500 MTTLTELI
+500 ISTLTELI

-529 ALGAVWKATVAIIK
+529 ALGAVWKVNVAIIK

-549 EVAIAAVIK
+549 EVAIASVIK

-578 KDVGFFEP
+578 KNVGFFEP

-594 ITWFTNMVQKIQ
+594 ITWFTNMVQKLQ

-634 VGGNKPSRGTSSSGS
+634 VGGNKPSGGTSSSSGS
-649 TSSGT
+649 TSST
-654 SSTASSGKK
+654 VSSGKK
-663 TGRTPKE
+663 TGRTPKV
-670 TTTKVT
+670 TTSKVT

-686 GKIEEDISKKQA
+686 GKIEEDISKKQ
-698 ELKIAISDKDR
+698 
-709 QRIQGEI
+709 
-716 NDLTKKKEAIELS
+716 T
-729 LKVKP
+729 
-734 DEGSLQAIEDAI
+734 
-746 SQKQKELK
+746 ELK

-765 QQEINDL
+765 QKEINDL

-784 VQPDAGSI
+784 VQPDEGSL
-792 QSLEDS
+792 QSLEES
-798 MSKKQKELKLAV
+798 ISKKQKELKLAV

-852 SQHSEKKQPS
+852 SQHSEKKQNQPS

-885 IVKSYK
+885 IVKSYR

-903 GVTLTTNESELADI
+903 GVTLTTNESKLADI

-947 FNKKMYAGIKG
+947 FNKKMYSGIKG
-958 TVKTIGSLND
+958 TIKTIGSLND
-968 SVVGVTG
+968 SVVGVTS
-975 TWENMAESWNDMST
+975 TWENMAENWNDMST

-1053 TQVEIANNQQ
+1053 SQVEIANNQQ
-1063 EQMSDLAGVGT
+1063 EQMSDLASVGT

-1155 DGGVSASPNNIT
+1155 DGNVSASPNNIT

-1185 NHNSKMNKVG
+1185 NHNSKMNKIG

>member
-1 MANNLVTVISA
+1 MANNLTAVISA

-261 MKLIGSQAPELLK
+261 MKLIGSQAPELLQ

-294 IEVVDAAKGITTV
+294 IEVVDAAKGVTTV

-312 ASASEATNIINV
+312 ASASEATEIINV

-359 LAAAIET
+359 LAAAVET

-463 DNLDGTING
+463 DNLDGTIGG

-494 QLFQQV
+494 QFFQQV
-500 MTTLTELI
+500 ISTLTELI

-529 ALGAVWKATVAIIK
+529 ALGAVWKVNVAIIK

-564 QVVRSVWGSIKQTL
+564 QVVRTVWGSIKQTL
-578 KDVGFFEP
+578 KNVGFFEP

-619 VASTKITVDNEVGDA
+619 VASTKITVDNEEGDA
-634 VGGNKPSRGTSSSGS
+634 VGGNKPSGGTSSSSGS
-649 TSSGT
+649 TSSGSK
-654 SSTASSGKK
+654 SSTASSGK
-663 TGRTPKE
+663 TGRTPKV
-670 TTTKVT
+670 TTSKVT

-686 GKIEEDISKKQA
+686 GKIEENISKKQA
-698 ELKIAISDKDR
+698 
-709 QRIQGEI
+709 
-716 NDLTKKKEAIELS
+716 
-729 LKVKP
+729 
-734 DEGSLQAIEDAI
+734 
-746 SQKQKELK
+746 ELK

-765 QQEINDL
+765 QKEINDL

-784 VQPDAGSI
+784 VQPDAGSL

-798 MSKKQKELKLAV
+798 ISKKQKELKLAI

-852 SQHSEKKQPS
+852 SQHSEKKQNQPS

-891 EQYKAVQSRLKA
+891 EQYKAIQSRLKA
-903 GVTLTTNESELADI
+903 GVTLTTNESKLADI

-931 YDNAARSAEQL
+931 YDNAAKSAEQL

-968 SVVGVTG
+968 SVVGVTS

-1053 TQVEIANNQQ
+1053 SQVEIANNQQ
-1063 EQMSDLAGVGT
+1063 EQMSDLASVGT

-1119 GIIGGNTTLGDMN
+1119 GIIGGKTTLGDMN

>member
-1 MANNLVTVISA
+1 MANNLTAVIAA
-12 DTSRFT
+12 DTTRFT

-116 QLEQVRTQIRQTREE
+116 QLEQVRTQIRQTHEE

-161 FVSQLQALRNISL
+161 FVSQLQALRSISL

-261 MKLIGSQAPELLK
+261 MKLIGSQAPELLQ

-324 LAASSQQGSADV
+324 LASSSQQGSADV

-463 DNLDGTING
+463 DNLDGTIGG
-472 LKSNW
+472 LKANW

-500 MTTLTELI
+500 ITTLTELI

-529 ALGAVWKATVAIIK
+529 ALGAVWKVNVAIIK

-606 GVWTDFKRWLGLN
+606 GVWTDFKSWLGLN

-634 VGGNKPSRGTSSSGS
+634 VGGKPSKGTSSSSGS
-649 TSSGT
+649 TSSGST

-663 TGRTPKE
+663 TGRTPKV
-670 TTTKVT
+670 TTTKV

-698 ELKIAISDKDR
+698 ELK
-709 QRIQGEI
+709 
-716 NDLTKKKEAIELS
+716 
-729 LKVKP
+729 
-734 DEGSLQAIEDAI
+734 
-746 SQKQKELK
+746 

-765 QQEINDL
+765 QKEINDL

-784 VQPDAGSI
+784 VQPDAGSL

-798 MSKKQKELKLAV
+798 ISKKQKELKLAV

-891 EQYKAVQSRLKA
+891 EQYKAIQSRLKA
-903 GVTLTTNESELADI
+903 GVTLTTNESQLADI

-931 YDNAARSAEQL
+931 YDNAAKSAEQL

-968 SVVGVTG
+968 SVVGVTS

-1053 TQVEIANNQQ
+1053 SQVEIANNQQ
-1063 EQMSDLAGVGT
+1063 EQMSDLASVGT

-1155 DGGVSASPNNIT
+1155 DGASASPNNTT

-1185 NHNSKMNKVG
+1185 NHNSKMNKIG

>member
-161 FVSQLQALRNISL
+161 FVSQLQALRSISL

-261 MKLIGSQAPELLK
+261 MKLIGSQAPELLQ

-294 IEVVDAAKGITTV
+294 IEVVDAAKGVTTV

-463 DNLDGTING
+463 DNLDGTIGG
-472 LKSNW
+472 LKANW

-494 QLFQQV
+494 QFFQQV
-500 MTTLTELI
+500 ISTLTELI

-529 ALGAVWKATVAIIK
+529 ALGAVWKVNVAIIK

-549 EVAIAAVIK
+549 EVAIASVIK

-578 KDVGFFEP
+578 KNVGFFEP

-634 VGGNKPSRGTSSSGS
+634 VGGNKPSKGTSSSSGG
-649 TSSGT
+649 TSSGST

-663 TGRTPKE
+663 TGRTPKV
-670 TTTKVT
+670 TTTKV

-698 ELKIAISDKDR
+698 ELK
-709 QRIQGEI
+709 
-716 NDLTKKKEAIELS
+716 
-729 LKVKP
+729 
-734 DEGSLQAIEDAI
+734 
-746 SQKQKELK
+746 

-765 QQEINDL
+765 QKEINDL

-784 VQPDAGSI
+784 VQPDAGSL

-798 MSKKQKELKLAV
+798 ISKKQKELKLAV

-891 EQYKAVQSRLKA
+891 EQYKAIQSRLKA
-903 GVTLTTNESELADI
+903 GVTLTTNESQLADI

-947 FNKKMYAGIKG
+947 FNKKMYSGIKG

-968 SVVGVTG
+968 SVVGVTS

-1053 TQVEIANNQQ
+1053 SQVEIANNQQ
-1063 EQMSDLAGVGT
+1063 EQMSDLASVGT

-1167 SGNVKFEIKG
+1167 SGNVRFEIKG

>member
-1 MANNLVTVISA
+1 MANNLTAVISA

-181 GALGASLS
+181 GAFGASLS

-294 IEVVDAAKGITTV
+294 IEVVDAAKGVTTV

-312 ASASEATNIINV
+312 ASASEATEIINV

-463 DNLDGTING
+463 DNLDGTIGG

-494 QLFQQV
+494 QFFQQV
-500 MTTLTELI
+500 ISTLTELI

-529 ALGAVWKATVAIIK
+529 ALGAVWKVNVAIIK

-549 EVAIAAVIK
+549 EVAIASVIK

-564 QVVRSVWGSIKQTL
+564 QVVRTVWGSIKQTL
-578 KDVGFFEP
+578 KNVGFFEP

-634 VGGNKPSRGTSSSGS
+634 VGGNKPSGGTSSSSGS
-649 TSSGT
+649 TSSGST
-654 SSTASSGKK
+654 SSTASGGK
-663 TGRTPKE
+663 TGRTPKV
-670 TTTKVT
+670 TTSKV

-698 ELKIAISDKDR
+698 ELK
-709 QRIQGEI
+709 
-716 NDLTKKKEAIELS
+716 
-729 LKVKP
+729 
-734 DEGSLQAIEDAI
+734 
-746 SQKQKELK
+746 

-765 QQEINDL
+765 QKEINDL

-784 VQPDAGSI
+784 VQPDAGSL
-792 QSLEDS
+792 QALEDS
-798 MSKKQKELKLAV
+798 ISKKQKELKLAV

-852 SQHSEKKQPS
+852 SQHSEKKQNQPS

-885 IVKSYK
+885 IVKSYR
-891 EQYKAVQSRLKA
+891 EQYKSVQSRLKA
-903 GVTLTTNESELADI
+903 GVTLTTNESKLADI

-947 FNKKMYAGIKG
+947 FNKKMYSGIKG
-958 TVKTIGSLND
+958 TIKTIGSLND
-968 SVVGVTG
+968 SVVGVTS
-975 TWENMAESWNDMST
+975 TWENMAENWNDMST

-1010 YEAISDVVQLFGEI
+1010 YESISDVVQLFGEI

-1053 TQVEIANNQQ
+1053 SQVEIANNQQ
-1063 EQMSDLAGVGT
+1063 EQMSDLASVGT

-1155 DGGVSASPNNIT
+1155 DGAVSASPNNIT
-1167 SGNVKFEIKG
+1167 NGNVKFEIKG

>member
-1 MANNLVTVISA
+1 MANNLTAVISA
-12 DTSRFT
+12 DTTRFT

-261 MKLIGSQAPELLK
+261 MKLIGSQAPELLQ

-294 IEVVDAAKGITTV
+294 IEVVDAAKGVTTV

-312 ASASEATNIINV
+312 ASASEATNVINV

-463 DNLDGTING
+463 DNLDGTIGG
-472 LKSNW
+472 LKANW

-494 QLFQQV
+494 QFFQQV
-500 MTTLTELI
+500 ISTLTELI

-529 ALGAVWKATVAIIK
+529 ALGAVWKVTVAIIK

-549 EVAIAAVIK
+549 EVAIASVIK

-564 QVVRSVWGSIKQTL
+564 QVVRTVWGSIKQTL
-578 KDVGFFEP
+578 KNVGFFEP

-594 ITWFTNMVQKIQ
+594 ITWFTNMVQKLQ

-634 VGGNKPSRGTSSSGS
+634 VGGNKPSGGTSSSSGG
-649 TSSGT
+649 TSSG
-654 SSTASSGKK
+654 SISSSGK
-663 TGRTPKE
+663 TGRTPKV
-670 TTTKVT
+670 TTSKVT

-698 ELKIAISDKDR
+698 ELK
-709 QRIQGEI
+709 
-716 NDLTKKKEAIELS
+716 
-729 LKVKP
+729 
-734 DEGSLQAIEDAI
+734 
-746 SQKQKELK
+746 

-765 QQEINDL
+765 QKEINDL

-784 VQPDAGSI
+784 VQPDAGSL

-798 MSKKQKELKLAV
+798 ISKKQKELKLAV

-852 SQHSEKKQPS
+852 SQHSEKKQNQPS

-885 IVKSYK
+885 IVKSYR

-903 GVTLTTNESELADI
+903 GVTLTTNESKLADI

-947 FNKKMYAGIKG
+947 FNKKMYSGIKG
-958 TVKTIGSLND
+958 TIKTIGSLND
-968 SVVGVTG
+968 SVVGVTS
-975 TWENMAESWNDMST
+975 TWENMAENWNDMST

-1053 TQVEIANNQQ
+1053 SQVEIANNQQ
-1063 EQMSDLAGVGT
+1063 EQMSDLASVGT

-1155 DGGVSASPNNIT
+1155 DGNVSASPNNIT

-1185 NHNSKMNKVG
+1185 NHNSKMNKIG

>member
-1 MANNLVTVISA
+1 MSNNLVTVISA

-161 FVSQLQALRNISL
+161 FVSQLQALRSISL

-261 MKLIGSQAPELLK
+261 MKLIGSQAPELLQ

-294 IEVVDAAKGITTV
+294 IEVVDAAKGVTTV

-312 ASASEATNIINV
+312 ASASEATEIINV

-463 DNLDGTING
+463 DNLDGTIDG

-494 QLFQQV
+494 QFFQQV
-500 MTTLTELI
+500 ISTLTELI

-529 ALGAVWKATVAIIK
+529 ALGAVWKVNVAIIK

-549 EVAIAAVIK
+549 EVAIASVIK

-634 VGGNKPSRGTSSSGS
+634 VGGNKPSGGTSSSSGS
-649 TSSGT
+649 TSSGSI
-654 SSTASSGKK
+654 SSTASSGK
-663 TGRTPKE
+663 TGRTPKV
-670 TTTKVT
+670 TTSKVT

-698 ELKIAISDKDR
+698 ELK
-709 QRIQGEI
+709 
-716 NDLTKKKEAIELS
+716 
-729 LKVKP
+729 
-734 DEGSLQAIEDAI
+734 
-746 SQKQKELK
+746 

-765 QQEINDL
+765 QKEINDL

-784 VQPDAGSI
+784 VQPDAGSL
-792 QSLEDS
+792 QSLEES
-798 MSKKQKELKLAV
+798 ISKKQKELKLAV

-852 SQHSEKKQPS
+852 SQHSEKKQNQPS

-885 IVKSYK
+885 IVKSYR

-903 GVTLTTNESELADI
+903 GVTLTTNESKLADI

-931 YDNAARSAEQL
+931 YDNATRSAEQL

-947 FNKKMYAGIKG
+947 FNKKMYSGIKG
-958 TVKTIGSLND
+958 TIKTIGSLND
-968 SVVGVTG
+968 SVVGVTS
-975 TWENMAESWNDMST
+975 TWENMAENWNDMST

-1053 TQVEIANNQQ
+1053 SQVEIANNQQ
-1063 EQMSDLAGVGT
+1063 EQMSDLASVGT

-1185 NHNSKMNKVG
+1185 NHNSKMNKIG

>member
-1 MANNLVTVISA
+1 MANNLTAVISA

-261 MKLIGSQAPELLK
+261 MKLIGSQAPELLQ

-294 IEVVDAAKGITTV
+294 IEVVDAAKGVTTV

-463 DNLDGTING
+463 DNLDGTIGG

-494 QLFQQV
+494 QFFQQV
-500 MTTLTELI
+500 ISTLTELI

-529 ALGAVWKATVAIIK
+529 ALGAVWKVNVAIIK

-564 QVVRSVWGSIKQTL
+564 QVVRTVWGSIKQTL

-606 GVWTDFKRWLGLN
+606 GVWADFKRWLGLN

-634 VGGNKPSRGTSSSGS
+634 VGGYKPSKGTSSSGGS
-649 TSSGT
+649 TSSGA
-654 SSTASSGKK
+654 SSSGKK
-663 TGRTPKE
+663 TVKTPKV
-670 TTTKVT
+670 TTTKV

-686 GKIEEDISKKQA
+686 GKIEENISKKQA
-698 ELKIAISDKDR
+698 
-709 QRIQGEI
+709 
-716 NDLTKKKEAIELS
+716 
-729 LKVKP
+729 
-734 DEGSLQAIEDAI
+734 
-746 SQKQKELK
+746 ELK

-765 QQEINDL
+765 QKEINDL

-784 VQPDAGSI
+784 VQPDAGSL

-798 MSKKQKELKLAV
+798 ISKKQKELKLAI

-852 SQHSEKKQPS
+852 SQHSEKKQNQPS

-885 IVKSYK
+885 IVKSYR

-903 GVTLTTNESELADI
+903 GVTLTTNESQLADI

-968 SVVGVTG
+968 SVVGVTS

-1053 TQVEIANNQQ
+1053 SQVEIANNQQ
-1063 EQMSDLAGVGT
+1063 EQMSDLASVGT

-1185 NHNSKMNKVG
+1185 NHNSKMNKIG

>member
-1 MANNLVTVISA
+1 MANNLTAVISA
-12 DTSRFT
+12 DTTRFT

-116 QLEQVRTQIRQTREE
+116 QLEQVRTQIRQTHEE

-261 MKLIGSQAPELLK
+261 MKLIGSQAPELLQ

-294 IEVVDAAKGITTV
+294 IEVVDAAKGVTTV

-312 ASASEATNIINV
+312 ASASEATEIINV

-373 ADVAGSTLNSTLL
+373 ADVAGSTLL

-463 DNLDGTING
+463 DNLDGTIGG

-494 QLFQQV
+494 QFFQQV
-500 MTTLTELI
+500 ISTLTELI

-529 ALGAVWKATVAIIK
+529 ALGAVWKVNVAIIK

-549 EVAIAAVIK
+549 EVAIASVIK

-578 KDVGFFEP
+578 KNVGFFEP

-594 ITWFTNMVQKIQ
+594 ITWFTNMVQKLQ

-634 VGGNKPSRGTSSSGS
+634 VGGNKPSGGTSSSSGS
-649 TSSGT
+649 TSSG
-654 SSTASSGKK
+654 SISSSGK
-663 TGRTPKE
+663 TGRTPKV
-670 TTTKVT
+670 TTSKVT
-676 TKPQYKEGSL
+676 TKSQYKEGSL

-698 ELKIAISDKDR
+698 ELK
-709 QRIQGEI
+709 
-716 NDLTKKKEAIELS
+716 
-729 LKVKP
+729 
-734 DEGSLQAIEDAI
+734 
-746 SQKQKELK
+746 

-765 QQEINDL
+765 QKEINDL

-784 VQPDAGSI
+784 VQPDAGSL
-792 QSLEDS
+792 QSLEES
-798 MSKKQKELKLAV
+798 ISKKQKELKLAV

-852 SQHSEKKQPS
+852 SQHSEKKQNQPS

-885 IVKSYK
+885 IVKSYR
-891 EQYKAVQSRLKA
+891 EQYKAVQSRLQA
-903 GVTLTTNESELADI
+903 GVTLTTNESKLADI

-947 FNKKMYAGIKG
+947 FNKKMYSGIKG
-958 TVKTIGSLND
+958 TIKTIGSLND
-968 SVVGVTG
+968 SVVGVTS
-975 TWENMAESWNDMST
+975 TWENMAENWNDMST

-1040 ASDSTKTALSTAN
+1040 ASDSTKTALSTVN
-1053 TQVEIANNQQ
+1053 SQVEIANNQQ
-1063 EQMSDLAGVGT
+1063 EQMSDLASVGT

-1119 GIIGGNTTLGDMN
+1119 GIIGGNTTLGDIN

-1155 DGGVSASPNNIT
+1155 DGNVSASPNNIT

-1185 NHNSKMNKVG
+1185 NHNSKMNKIG

>member
-1 MANNLVTVISA
+1 MAYNLVTVISA

-161 FVSQLQALRNISL
+161 FVSQLQALRSISL

-294 IEVVDAAKGITTV
+294 IEVVDAAKGLTTV

-312 ASASEATNIINV
+312 ASASEAANIINV

-472 LKSNW
+472 LKANW

-500 MTTLTELI
+500 ITTLTELI

-529 ALGAVWKATVAIIK
+529 ALGAVWKVNVAIIK

-634 VGGNKPSRGTSSSGS
+634 VGGNKPSGGTSSSGGS
-649 TSSGT
+649 TSSGST

-663 TGRTPKE
+663 TGRTPKV
-670 TTTKVT
+670 TISKV

-686 GKIEEDISKKQA
+686 GKLEEDISKKQA
-698 ELKIAISDKDR
+698 
-709 QRIQGEI
+709 
-716 NDLTKKKEAIELS
+716 
-729 LKVKP
+729 
-734 DEGSLQAIEDAI
+734 
-746 SQKQKELK
+746 ELK

-765 QQEINDL
+765 QKEINDL

-784 VQPDAGSI
+784 VQPDAGSL
-792 QSLEDS
+792 QSLEDAI
-798 MSKKQKELKLAV
+798 SKKQKELKLAV

-852 SQHSEKKQPS
+852 SQHSEKRQPS
-862 GNKVSQAE
+862 GNKASQAE

-891 EQYKAVQSRLKA
+891 EQYKAIQSRLKA
-903 GVTLTTNESELADI
+903 GVTLTTNESQLADI

-931 YDNAARSAEQL
+931 YDNAAKSAEQL

-968 SVVGVTG
+968 SVVGVTS

-1155 DGGVSASPNNIT
+1155 DGASASPNNIT

-1185 NHNSKMNKVG
+1185 NHNSKMNKIG

>member
-24 QSVLSRYAREART
+24 QSVLSRYARDART

-294 IEVVDAAKGITTV
+294 IEVVDAAKGVTTV

-312 ASASEATNIINV
+312 ASASEATEIINV

-463 DNLDGTING
+463 DNLDGTIGG
-472 LKSNW
+472 LKANW

-487 EIIQGII
+487 DIIQGII
-494 QLFQQV
+494 QFFQQV
-500 MTTLTELI
+500 ITTLTELI

-529 ALGAVWKATVAIIK
+529 ALGAVWKVNVAIIK

-634 VGGNKPSRGTSSSGS
+634 VGGNKPSGGTSSGGNISSGS
-649 TSSGT
+649 T
-654 SSTASSGKK
+654 SSTASSGK
-663 TGRTPKE
+663 TGRKTPKV
-670 TTTKVT
+670 TTSKVT

-698 ELKIAISDKDR
+698 ELK
-709 QRIQGEI
+709 
-716 NDLTKKKEAIELS
+716 
-729 LKVKP
+729 
-734 DEGSLQAIEDAI
+734 
-746 SQKQKELK
+746 

-765 QQEINDL
+765 QKEINDL

-784 VQPDAGSI
+784 VQPDAGSL
-792 QSLEDS
+792 QSLEES
-798 MSKKQKELKLAV
+798 ISKKQKELKVAV

-852 SQHSEKKQPS
+852 SQHSEKKQNQPS

-891 EQYKAVQSRLKA
+891 EQYKAIQSRLKA
-903 GVTLTTNESELADI
+903 GVTLTTNESKLADI

-947 FNKKMYAGIKG
+947 FNKKMYSGIKG
-958 TVKTIGSLND
+958 TIKTIGSLND
-968 SVVGVTG
+968 SVVGVTS

-1053 TQVEIANNQQ
+1053 SQVEIANNQQ
-1063 EQMSDLAGVGT
+1063 EQMSDLASVGT

-1185 NHNSKMNKVG
+1185 NHNSKMNKIG

>member
-1 MANNLVTVISA
+1 MANNLTAVISA

-261 MKLIGSQAPELLK
+261 MKLIGSQAPELLQ

-294 IEVVDAAKGITTV
+294 IEVVDAAKGVTTV

-312 ASASEATNIINV
+312 ASASEATEIINV

-463 DNLDGTING
+463 DNLDGTIGG
-472 LKSNW
+472 LKANW

-494 QLFQQV
+494 QFFQQV
-500 MTTLTELI
+500 ISTLTELI

-529 ALGAVWKATVAIIK
+529 ALGAVWKVNVAIIK

-549 EVAIAAVIK
+549 EVAIASVIK

-564 QVVRSVWGSIKQTL
+564 QVVRTVWGSIKQTL
-578 KDVGFFEP
+578 KNVGFFEP

-634 VGGNKPSRGTSSSGS
+634 VGGNKPSKGTSSSG
-649 TSSGT
+649 TSSGST

-663 TGRTPKE
+663 TGRTPKV

-698 ELKIAISDKDR
+698 ELK
-709 QRIQGEI
+709 
-716 NDLTKKKEAIELS
+716 
-729 LKVKP
+729 
-734 DEGSLQAIEDAI
+734 
-746 SQKQKELK
+746 

-765 QQEINDL
+765 QKEINDL

-784 VQPDAGSI
+784 VQPDAGSL

-798 MSKKQKELKLAV
+798 ISKKQKELKLAV

-852 SQHSEKKQPS
+852 SQHSEKKQNQPS

-870 TKADNLKEELKYNQD
+870 NKADNLKEELKYNQD

-891 EQYKAVQSRLKA
+891 EQYKAIQSRLKA
-903 GVTLTTNESELADI
+903 GVTLTTNESQLADI

-931 YDNAARSAEQL
+931 YDNAAKSAEQL

-968 SVVGVTG
+968 SVVGVTS

-1053 TQVEIANNQQ
+1053 SQVEIANNQQ
-1063 EQMSDLAGVGT
+1063 EQMSDLASVGT

-1155 DGGVSASPNNIT
+1155 DGSVSASPNNIT

>member
-1 MANNLVTVISA
+1 MANNLTAVISA

-261 MKLIGSQAPELLK
+261 MKLIGSQAPELLQ

-294 IEVVDAAKGITTV
+294 IEVVDAAKGVTTV

-312 ASASEATNIINV
+312 ASASEATEIINV

-463 DNLDGTING
+463 DNLDGTIGG
-472 LKSNW
+472 LKANW

-487 EIIQGII
+487 DIIQGII
-494 QLFQQV
+494 QFFQQII
-500 MTTLTELI
+500 TTLTELI

-529 ALGAVWKATVAIIK
+529 ALGAVWKVNVAIIK

-578 KDVGFFEP
+578 KNVGFFEP

-634 VGGNKPSRGTSSSGS
+634 VGGNKPSGGTSSSGS
-649 TSSGT
+649 TSSGSK

-663 TGRTPKE
+663 TGRTPKV
-670 TTTKVT
+670 TTSKVT

-698 ELKIAISDKDR
+698 ELK
-709 QRIQGEI
+709 
-716 NDLTKKKEAIELS
+716 
-729 LKVKP
+729 
-734 DEGSLQAIEDAI
+734 
-746 SQKQKELK
+746 

-765 QQEINDL
+765 QKEINDL

-784 VQPDAGSI
+784 VQPDAGSL

-798 MSKKQKELKLAV
+798 ISKKQKELKLAI

-852 SQHSEKKQPS
+852 SQHSEKKQNQPS

-891 EQYKAVQSRLKA
+891 EQYKAIQSRLKA
-903 GVTLTTNESELADI
+903 GVTLTTNESKLADI

-947 FNKKMYAGIKG
+947 FNKKMYSGIKG
-958 TVKTIGSLND
+958 TIKTIGSLND
-968 SVVGVTG
+968 SVVGVTS

-1063 EQMSDLAGVGT
+1063 EQMSDLASVGT

>member
-1 MANNLVTVISA
+1 MANNLTAVISA
-12 DTSRFT
+12 DTTRFT

-294 IEVVDAAKGITTV
+294 IEVVDAAKGVTTV

-312 ASASEATNIINV
+312 ASASEATEIINV

-463 DNLDGTING
+463 DNLDGTIGG
-472 LKSNW
+472 LKANW

-494 QLFQQV
+494 QFFQQV
-500 MTTLTELI
+500 ISTLTELI

-529 ALGAVWKATVAIIK
+529 ALGAVWKVTVAIIK

-549 EVAIAAVIK
+549 EVAIASVIK

-564 QVVRSVWGSIKQTL
+564 QVVRTVWGSIKQTL
-578 KDVGFFEP
+578 KNVGFFEP

-619 VASTKITVDNEVGDA
+619 VASTKITVNNEVGDA
-634 VGGNKPSRGTSSSGS
+634 VGGNKPSGGTSSSSGS
-649 TSSGT
+649 TSSG
-654 SSTASSGKK
+654 SISSSGK
-663 TGRTPKE
+663 TGRTPKV
-670 TTTKVT
+670 TTSKVT

-686 GKIEEDISKKQA
+686 GKIEENISKKQA
-698 ELKIAISDKDR
+698 
-709 QRIQGEI
+709 
-716 NDLTKKKEAIELS
+716 
-729 LKVKP
+729 
-734 DEGSLQAIEDAI
+734 
-746 SQKQKELK
+746 ELK

-765 QQEINDL
+765 QKEINDL

-784 VQPDAGSI
+784 VQPDAGSL

-798 MSKKQKELKLAV
+798 ISKKQKELKLAV

-852 SQHSEKKQPS
+852 SQHSEKKQNQPS

-885 IVKSYK
+885 IVKSYR

-903 GVTLTTNESELADI
+903 GVTLTTNESKLADI

-931 YDNAARSAEQL
+931 YDNAAKSAEQL

-947 FNKKMYAGIKG
+947 FNKKMYSGIKG
-958 TVKTIGSLND
+958 TIKTIGSLND
-968 SVVGVTG
+968 SVVGVTS

-1002 TINEAMGA
+1002 AINEAMGA

-1053 TQVEIANNQQ
+1053 SQVEIANNQQ
-1063 EQMSDLAGVGT
+1063 EQMSDLASVGT

-1155 DGGVSASPNNIT
+1155 DGNVSASPNNIT

-1185 NHNSKMNKVG
+1185 NHNSKMNKIG

>member
-1 MANNLVTVISA
+1 MANNLTAVISA
-12 DTSRFT
+12 DTTRFT

-116 QLEQVRTQIRQTREE
+116 QLEQVRTQIRQTHEE

-261 MKLIGSQAPELLK
+261 MKLIGSQAPELLQ

-294 IEVVDAAKGITTV
+294 IEVVDAAKGVTTV

-312 ASASEATNIINV
+312 ASASEATEIINV

-463 DNLDGTING
+463 DNLDGTIG
-472 LKSNW
+472 RLKANW

-494 QLFQQV
+494 QFFQQV
-500 MTTLTELI
+500 ISTLTELI

-529 ALGAVWKATVAIIK
+529 ALGAVWKVTVAIIK

-549 EVAIAAVIK
+549 EVAIASVIK

-564 QVVRSVWGSIKQTL
+564 QVVRTVWGSIKQTL
-578 KDVGFFEP
+578 KNVGFFEP

-606 GVWTDFKRWLGLN
+606 GVWADFKRWLGLN

-634 VGGNKPSRGTSSSGS
+634 VGGNKPSGGTSSSGS
-649 TSSGT
+649 TSSGST
-654 SSTASSGKK
+654 SSSGK
-663 TGRTPKE
+663 TGRKTPKV

-686 GKIEEDISKKQA
+686 GKIEENISKKQA
-698 ELKIAISDKDR
+698 
-709 QRIQGEI
+709 
-716 NDLTKKKEAIELS
+716 
-729 LKVKP
+729 
-734 DEGSLQAIEDAI
+734 
-746 SQKQKELK
+746 ELK

-765 QQEINDL
+765 QKEINDL

-784 VQPDAGSI
+784 VQPDAGSL

-798 MSKKQKELKLAV
+798 ISKKQKELKLAV

-852 SQHSEKKQPS
+852 SQHSEKKQNQPS

-885 IVKSYK
+885 IVKSYR

-903 GVTLTTNESELADI
+903 GVTLTTNESKLADI

-931 YDNAARSAEQL
+931 YDNAAKSAEQL

-947 FNKKMYAGIKG
+947 FNKKMYSGIKG
-958 TVKTIGSLND
+958 TIKTIGSLND
-968 SVVGVTG
+968 SVVGVTS
-975 TWENMAESWNDMST
+975 TWENMAENWNDMST

-1053 TQVEIANNQQ
+1053 SQVEIANNQQ
-1063 EQMSDLAGVGT
+1063 EQMSDLASVGT

-1185 NHNSKMNKVG
+1185 NHNSKMNKIG

>member
-1 MANNLVTVISA
+1 MANNLTAVISA
-12 DTSRFT
+12 DTTRFT

-294 IEVVDAAKGITTV
+294 IEVVDAAKGVTTV

-312 ASASEATNIINV
+312 ASASEATEIINV

-463 DNLDGTING
+463 DNLDGTIEG
-472 LKSNW
+472 LKANW

-494 QLFQQV
+494 QFFQQV
-500 MTTLTELI
+500 ISTLTELI

-529 ALGAVWKATVAIIK
+529 ALGAVWKVTVAIIK

-549 EVAIAAVIK
+549 EVAIASVIK

-564 QVVRSVWGSIKQTL
+564 QVVRTVWGSIKQTL
-578 KDVGFFEP
+578 KNVGFFEP

-619 VASTKITVDNEVGDA
+619 VASTKITVNNEVGDA
-634 VGGNKPSRGTSSSGS
+634 VGGNKPSGGTSSSSGS
-649 TSSGT
+649 TSSGST
-654 SSTASSGKK
+654 SSTASSGK
-663 TGRTPKE
+663 TGRKTPKV

-686 GKIEEDISKKQA
+686 GKIEENISKKQA
-698 ELKIAISDKDR
+698 
-709 QRIQGEI
+709 
-716 NDLTKKKEAIELS
+716 
-729 LKVKP
+729 
-734 DEGSLQAIEDAI
+734 
-746 SQKQKELK
+746 ELK

-765 QQEINDL
+765 QKEINDL

-784 VQPDAGSI
+784 VQPDAGSL

-798 MSKKQKELKLAV
+798 ISKKQKELKLAV

-852 SQHSEKKQPS
+852 SQHSEKKQNQPS

-885 IVKSYK
+885 IVKSYR

-903 GVTLTTNESELADI
+903 GVTLTTNESKLADI

-931 YDNAARSAEQL
+931 YDNAAKSAEQL

-947 FNKKMYAGIKG
+947 FNKKMYSGIKG
-958 TVKTIGSLND
+958 TIKTIGSLND
-968 SVVGVTG
+968 SVVGVTS

-1053 TQVEIANNQQ
+1053 SQVEIANNQQ
-1063 EQMSDLAGVGT
+1063 EQMSDLASVGT

-1155 DGGVSASPNNIT
+1155 DGNVSASPNNIT

-1185 NHNSKMNKVG
+1185 NHNSKMNKIG